1 MSSYSASTA
10 QRRGSVVPP
19 LSGVDKPD
27 SNDLPQKC
35 DVLISGT
42 GIVESILAAALA
54 WQGSNVI
61 QIDPGNHYGDSS
73 SILNIEELKN
83 WVNTVNCTWYPCF
96 ISFFFLSFILVL
108 PLWMQSAIALERF

>member
-35 DVLISGT
+35 DILISGT
-42 GIVESILAAALA
+42 GIVESILSAALA

-73 SILNIEELKN
+73 SILNIEELKT
-83 WVNTVNCTWYPCF
+83 WVNTVNCTSSLLF
-96 ISFFFLSFILVL
+96 LFFFFFLSLTL
-108 PLWMQSAIALERF
+108 PLWM